1 MIRMN
6 SPILPFE
13 ISSGTQAERFLL
25 RLLAWLASGILGRNF
40 GIDELLQYLIFLE
53 ELAEFT

>member
-6 SPILPFE
+6 PPILPFK
-13 ISSGTQAERFLL
+13 ITCGTQAVRFLL
-25 RLLAWLASGILGRNF
+25 RLLAWLAGILGRNF

-53 ELAEFT
+53 ELAEFA